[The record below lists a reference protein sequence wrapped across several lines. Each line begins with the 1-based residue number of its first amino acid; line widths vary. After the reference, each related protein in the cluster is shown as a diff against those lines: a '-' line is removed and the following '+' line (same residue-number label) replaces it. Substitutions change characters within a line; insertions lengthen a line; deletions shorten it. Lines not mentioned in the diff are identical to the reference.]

1 MAEEVEGTGATIGG
15 FVEGTFGA
23 PVPESQESTELKH
36 DELNLFDAT
45 AVAVSSVAPAY
56 SLATALGSM
65 FIISAVGF
73 KAPGM
78 VILSFIPILFIAYAY
93 FHLNRRNP
101 NCGASYSWLAQVFH
115 PGMGW
120 FNGFIQAGISTIF
133 CIQSPIVAS
142 TYTLSFFA
150 SIGWISQ
157 STTNSRGLL
166 MILGLFWLA
175 IITIF
180 CIVGIRWTTNF
191 QWILCI
197 IEYLVVVGM
206 SIGGIIK
213 VAVDP
218 SARHAH
224 FSAAWLNPLGVHSL
238 GAMATALAIGTFLFW
253 GWDTAVNLNE
263 ESKNASRTPGR
274 AAIISMW
281 LILAVFLLNF
291 IAAEILLPTSSF
303 SASNVLFVFGEAFA
317 GKWAGYLMIF
327 AVLSSSVATT
337 QTTLLPAARITYA
350 MSRDGVFPKAF
361 GRIHPKFRTP
371 AVGTAILGCIAAAG
385 IVIVQ
390 YTSAGQ
396 NIIATFTN
404 NVGAL
409 VAFYYGITGV
419 ACGWAFRKAWKEKT
433 GFTITGIIL
442 PTISGIVLIAIM
454 IWDIKSNG
462 WSGMKWDIILLIIAA
477 VLTPIV
483 AFRKRDTSYFKA
495 KTISYDTIE

>member
-1 MAEEVEGTGATIGG
+1 MAEEVEGGGATIGG
-15 FVEGTFGA
+15 FVEGPFGA
-23 PVPESQESTELKH
+23 PVPDSQANAELKR

-65 FIISAVGF
+65 FIIGAVGF
-73 KAPGM
+73 RAPSM
-78 VILSFIPILFIAYAY
+78 VILSFIPILFVAYAY

-101 NCGASYSWLAQVFH
+101 NCGASYSWLSQVVH
-115 PGMGW
+115 PAAGW

-133 CIQSPIVAS
+133 CIQAPIVAA
-142 TYTLSFFA
+142 TYTLTFF
-150 SIGWISQ
+150 SSLGWISTNTVN
-157 STTNSRGLL
+157 STGLL
-166 MILGLFWLA
+166 AILGLFWLA
-175 IITIF
+175 IITTF

-197 IEYLVVVGM
+197 IEYVIVVVF
-206 SIGGIIK
+206 SVGGIIK
-213 VAVDP
+213 VIVDP
-218 SARHAH
+218 SVRHGH
-224 FSAAWLNPLGVHSL
+224 FSMGWLNPLAVH
-238 GAMATALAIGTFLFW
+238 GTGIFTALAIGTFLFW

-291 IAAEILLPTSSF
+291 IAAEVLLPQSAF
-303 SASNVLFVFGEAFA
+303 SASDVLFVFGTTFA

-327 AVLSSSVATT
+327 AVLSSTVATT

-350 MSRDGVFPKAF
+350 MSRDGVFPKVF

-371 AVGTAILGCIAAAG
+371 AIGTLVLGLIAAAG
-385 IVIVQ
+385 IVLVQ
-390 YTSAGQ
+390 YTSAGA
-396 NIIATFTN
+396 NIISTFTN

-419 ACGWAFRKAWKEKT
+419 ACAWAFRKAWRERAS
-433 GFTITGIIL
+433 FTITGIIL
-442 PTISGIVLIAIM
+442 PLISGLALIFIM

-462 WSGMKWDIILLIIAA
+462 WSGMKWDIMLLIIAA
-477 VLTPIV
+477 VLTPVV
-483 AFRKRDTSYFKA
+483 AFIKKDHTFFKT
-495 KTISYDTIE
+495 KVISYDTIE